1 MSSRRTMTE
10 AHSAI
15 YKALCDVGLSAP
27 GIETEQVLDSLEKSG
42 YVVVKANEK
51 KLNPHQVRAIRSKH
65 KLGDTQANLADFYG
79 VNPATISRIVRGY
92 YH

>member
-1 MSSRRTMTE
+1 MTE
-10 AHSAI
+10 PYEVVKGS
-15 YKALCDVGLSAP
+15 LSFIGPESGYLADC
-27 GIETEQVLDSLEKSG
+27 VLDDLESAGLVIVKS
-42 YVVVKANEK
+42 NEK